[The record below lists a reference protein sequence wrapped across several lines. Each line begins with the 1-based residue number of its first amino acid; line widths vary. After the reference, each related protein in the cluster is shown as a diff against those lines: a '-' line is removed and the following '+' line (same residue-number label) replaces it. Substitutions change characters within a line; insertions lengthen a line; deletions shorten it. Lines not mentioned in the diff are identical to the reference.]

1 MYSSEQLKAEK
12 KIRNKR
18 NGRTRTIW
26 GWVLL
31 VVGVLN
37 LIDAV
42 QMFHTSLTEGLQ
54 DCFLPVAL
62 TCVGAWLIWSTK
74 KNVEKWNKYD
84 VLINQNGNTPL
95 DMIAEKMGLSIEQV
109 RKDIQQMINEGFIRD
124 ENGNVGAYIH
134 GEYDIL
140 VMMRNGQPK
149 EPVEKTVK
157 EQQAEAAAEAAAAA
171 AEAAKKER
179 RKDEYADAIGKA
191 AAEVSDPDVADSLR
205 SIESSVRKINRK
217 IDRKPEL
224 KDSDSVRQLREIYL
238 PKTMELVEKLTTQ
251 DAGPEAMLEIKGIL
265 NTCAVAYKGIVDKV
279 YKREDED
286 TLIDIE
292 VLKQTFEREGLLG
305 SDFDVK

>member
-1 MYSSEQLKAEK
+1 MNASERAKEEK
-12 KIRNKR
+12 KIKNKR
-18 NGRTRTIW
+18 TGRTRMIW
-26 GWVLL
+26 GWILL
-31 VVGVLN
+31 IVGGLN
-37 LIDAV
+37 VIDGFRL
-42 QMFHTSLTEGLQ
+42 FHISLVEGLQ
-54 DCFLPVAL
+54 GIAFPLIL
-62 TCVGAWLIWSTK
+62 TLVGIYLIQNTK
-74 KNVEKWNKYD
+74 KNVAKWDKYD
-84 VLINQNGNTPL
+84 ALINQNGNTPL
-95 DMIAEKMGLSIEQV
+95 PMLADKMGLPLEQV
-109 RKDIQQMINEGFIRD
+109 RKDIQQMINEGFFRD
-124 ENGNVGAYIH
+124 EYGSVGAYIH
-134 GEYDIL
+134 GEHDIL

-157 EQQAEAAAEAAAAA
+157 EQKEAAKAA
-171 AEAAKKER
+171 AEAAKAEAADKER

-217 IDRKPEL
+217 IERRPEL
-224 KDSDSVRQLREIYL
+224 KESDSVRQLREIYL
-238 PKTMELVEKLTTQ
+238 PKTMELVDKLTHQ

-265 NTCAVAYKGIVDKV
+265 NTCAVAYKSIVDKV

>member
-1 MYSSEQLKAEK
+1 MNASERAKEEK

-18 NGRTRTIW
+18 TGRTRMIW
-26 GWVLL
+26 GWILL
-31 VVGVLN
+31 IVGGLN
-37 LIDAV
+37 VIDGFRLFNISFV
-42 QMFHTSLTEGLQ
+42 EGLQ
-54 DCFLPVAL
+54 GIAFPLIL
-62 TCVGAWLIWSTK
+62 TLVGVYLIRNTK
-74 KNVEKWNKYD
+74 KNVAKWDKYD
-84 VLINQNGNTPL
+84 ALINQNGNTLLPML
-95 DMIAEKMGLSIEQV
+95 AGKMGLPVEQV
-109 RKDIQQMINEGFIRD
+109 RKDIQQMINEGFFRD

-134 GEYDIL
+134 GEHDIL

-157 EQQAEAAAEAAAAA
+157 EQKEAAKAEAAAAA
-171 AEAAKKER
+171 AEAANKER

-191 AAEVSDPDVADSLR
+191 AAEVTDPDVADSLR

-217 IDRKPEL
+217 IERRPEL
-224 KDSDSVRQLREIYL
+224 KESDSVRQLREIYL
-238 PKTMELVEKLTTQ
+238 PKTMELVDKLTHQ

-265 NTCAVAYKGIVDKV
+265 NTCAVAYKSIVDKV

>member
-1 MYSSEQLKAEK
+1 MNASERAKEEK
-12 KIRNKR
+12 KIKNKR
-18 NGRTRTIW
+18 SGRTRMIW
-26 GWVLL
+26 GWILL
-31 VVGVLN
+31 IVGGLN
-37 LIDAV
+37 VIDGFRLFSISFV
-42 QMFHTSLTEGLQ
+42 EGLQ
-54 DCFLPVAL
+54 GIAFPLIL
-62 TCVGAWLIWSTK
+62 TLVGAYLIQNTK
-74 KNVEKWNKYD
+74 KNVAKWDKYD
-84 VLINQNGNTPL
+84 VLINQNGNTSL
-95 DMIAEKMGLSIEQV
+95 SMVAGKMGLPIEQG
-109 RKDIQQMINEGFIRD
+109 RKDIQQMINEGFFRD
-124 ENGNVGAYIH
+124 EYGNVGAYIH

-140 VMMRNGQPK
+140 VMMRDGQPK

-157 EQQAEAAAEAAAAA
+157 EQKAAAKAEAEAAA
-171 AEAAKKER
+171 AEAANKER

-217 IDRKPEL
+217 IERRPEL
-224 KDSDSVRQLREIYL
+224 KESDSVRQLREIYL
-238 PKTMELVEKLTTQ
+238 PKTMELVDKLTHQ

-265 NTCAVAYKGIVDKV
+265 NTCAVAYKSIVDKV

>member
-1 MYSSEQLKAEK
+1 MNASERAKEEK
-12 KIRNKR
+12 KIKNKR
-18 NGRTRTIW
+18 TGRTRMIW
-26 GWVLL
+26 GWILL
-31 VVGVLN
+31 IVGGLN
-37 LIDAV
+37 VIDGFRLFNISFV
-42 QMFHTSLTEGLQ
+42 EGLQ
-54 DCFLPVAL
+54 GIAFPLIL
-62 TCVGAWLIWSTK
+62 TLVGIYLIQNTK
-74 KNVEKWNKYD
+74 KNVAKWDKYD

-95 DMIAEKMGLSIEQV
+95 PMLASKMGLPLEQV
-109 RKDIQQMINEGFIRD
+109 RKDIQQMINEGFFRD

-134 GEYDIL
+134 GEHDIL

-157 EQQAEAAAEAAAAA
+157 EQKAAAKAEAEAAA
-171 AEAAKKER
+171 AEAADKER

-217 IDRKPEL
+217 IERRPEL
-224 KDSDSVRQLREIYL
+224 KESDSVRQLREIYL
-238 PKTMELVEKLTTQ
+238 PKTMELIDKLTHQ

-265 NTCAVAYKGIVDKV
+265 NTCAVAYKSIVDKV

>member
-1 MYSSEQLKAEK
+1 MNASERAKEEK
-12 KIRNKR
+12 KIKNKR
-18 NGRTRTIW
+18 SGRTRMIW
-26 GWVLL
+26 GWILL
-31 VVGVLN
+31 IVGGLN
-37 LIDAV
+37 VIDGFRLFSISFV
-42 QMFHTSLTEGLQ
+42 EGLQ
-54 DCFLPVAL
+54 GIAFPLIL
-62 TCVGAWLIWSTK
+62 TLVGAYLIQNTK
-74 KNVEKWNKYD
+74 KNVAKWDKYD
-84 VLINQNGNTPL
+84 VLINQNGNTSL
-95 DMIAEKMGLSIEQV
+95 SMVAGKMGLPIEQV
-109 RKDIQQMINEGFIRD
+109 RKDIQQMINEGFFRD
-124 ENGNVGAYIH
+124 EYGNVGAYIH

-140 VMMRNGQPK
+140 VMMRDGQPK

-157 EQQAEAAAEAAAAA
+157 EQKAAAKAEAEAAA
-171 AEAAKKER
+171 AEAANKER

-217 IDRKPEL
+217 IERRPEL
-224 KDSDSVRQLREIYL
+224 KESDSVRQLREIYL
-238 PKTMELVEKLTTQ
+238 PKTMELVDKLTHQ

-265 NTCAVAYKGIVDKV
+265 NTCAVAYKSIVDKV

>member
-42 QMFHTSLTEGLQ
+42 QMFHASLTEGLQ

-157 EQQAEAAAEAAAAA
+157 EQQAEAEAEAAAAA